1 MFDIGWQ
8 ELFVLAVLAIIVIGP
23 SDLPRAVRTVTHWI
37 KKGRGMARE
46 LQDGL
51 DDMVREADLDDIK
64 AEANKAM
71 NLDDFDPTGEV
82 GKLMDMSDVEKEM
95 SDAAQDLKDSTAP
108 EAAPGGDDPAPAA
121 EPTSDKKIG

>member
-23 SDLPRAVRTVTHWI
+23 SDLPRAIRTITHWI
-37 KKGRGMARE
+37 RKARGMARE

-51 DDMVREADLDDIK
+51 DDMVREADLEDIK

-108 EAAPGGDDPAPAA
+108 DAARPKKADAPAVDD
-121 EPTSDKKIG
+121 DKKNG

>member
-8 ELFVLAVLAIIVIGP
+8 ELFVLAVLAILVIGP

-51 DDMVREADLDDIK
+51 DDMVREADLEDIK
-64 AEANKAM
+64 AEANEAI
-71 NLDDFDPTGEV
+71 NSDNFDPTGEV
-82 GKLMDMSDVEKEM
+82 GKLLDMSDVEKEM

-108 EAAPGGDDPAPAA
+108 EVTPRENDPKSTAMMAN
-121 EPTSDKKIG
+121 DKKDG

>member
-37 KKGRGMARE
+37 RKARGMARE

-51 DDMVREADLDDIK
+51 DDMVREADLEDIK

-71 NLDDFDPTGEV
+71 NLDDFDPSGEV
-82 GKLMDMSDVEKEM
+82 GKLMDMSEVEKDM
-95 SDAAQDLKDSTAP
+95 SDAAQDLRDSTAP
-108 EAAPGGDDPAPAA
+108 KAKTDALGKDESAPA
-121 EPTSDKKIG
+121 TDKKNG